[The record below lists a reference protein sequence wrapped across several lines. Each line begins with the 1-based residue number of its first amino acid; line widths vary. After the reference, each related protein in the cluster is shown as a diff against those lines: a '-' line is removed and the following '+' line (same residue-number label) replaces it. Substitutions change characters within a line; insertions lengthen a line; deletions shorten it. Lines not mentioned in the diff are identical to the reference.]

1 MEKKVPRSEEDI
13 LTRDPILV
21 ILGGKKFEIA
31 PLVIRDS
38 RVWRKRLISLIASL
52 PALVNTTMDT
62 ENPKGFEDSLTQM
75 MVTMPD
81 QVLDLFFD
89 YAKELD
95 REEIEGTATDAE
107 IAKAFEEVVQ
117 VVFPLAQSL
126 PKVLGHLSQ

>member
-1 MEKKVPRSEEDI
+1 MKERTEEEI
-13 LTRDPILV
+13 LTRAPILV
-21 ILGGKKFEIA
+21 ILGGKKCEIV

-38 RVWRKRLISLIASL
+38 RIWRKKLISLIASL

-62 ENPKGFEDSLTQM
+62 ENPQGFEDSLTQM

-81 QVLDLFFD
+81 QVLDLFFE

-95 REEIEGTATDAE
+95 REEIESVATDTE

-117 VVFPLAQSL
+117 IVFPLAQSL
-126 PKVLGHLSQ
+126 PKVLKHLSR